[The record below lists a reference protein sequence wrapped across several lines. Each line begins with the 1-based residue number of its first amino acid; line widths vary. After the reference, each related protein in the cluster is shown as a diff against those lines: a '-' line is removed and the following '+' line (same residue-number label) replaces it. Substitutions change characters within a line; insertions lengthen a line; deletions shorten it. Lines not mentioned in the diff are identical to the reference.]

1 MGGWFYGMTTGLGL
15 KNVFLRREQF
25 RRADDGAFCL
35 RIARAIVATKIRNQR
50 TMLQRN
56 HQEPPARALEMMRRL
71 SRQAL
76 EAGDLESLLGVE
88 GAAAHYY
95 FGNFAGMIKGDDGD
109 VQPAFDFTHR
119 NRRPPRDPVNAL
131 LSLGYSLLVRDL
143 TIVCHAIGFDPFI
156 GFYHQP
162 RFGRPALPLDLMEG
176 FRSLIVDSAVLF
188 AINARMVT
196 GEDFLRSGESVALTA
211 RGRKRFL
218 RAYEQRMDTQ
228 VTHPIFGYRVSYRRV
243 LEIQGRL
250 LARVVSGELPE
261 YPGFE
266 TR

>member
-1 MGGWFYGMTTGLGL
+1 
-15 KNVFLRREQF
+15 
-25 RRADDGAFCL
+25 
-35 RIARAIVATKIRNQR
+35 
-50 TMLQRN
+50 MLQRN
-56 HQEPPARALEMMRRL
+56 HLEPPARAVEALKRL
-71 SRQAL
+71 AKQAL
-76 EAGDLESLLGVE
+76 QAGALESLLGIE
-88 GAAAHYY
+88 GTAAHHY
-95 FGNFAGMIKGDDGD
+95 FGHFGGMIKVDDESER
-109 VQPAFDFTHR
+109 PAFDFSHR

-162 RFGRPALPLDLMEG
+162 RFGRPALALDLMEG
-176 FRSLIVDSAVLF
+176 FRPLIVDSAVLS
-188 AINARMVT
+188 AINTRMVT
-196 GEDFLRSGESVALTA
+196 ADDFLSAGESVALTP

-218 RAYEQRMDTQ
+218 QSYEQRMDAL

-243 LEIQGRL
+243 LEIQARL
-250 LARVVSGELPE
+250 LARVVGGELSV